1 MLIRHS
7 SFHLGVYLTDLIF
20 IEDGVSS
27 QIKGQN
33 AINFTKWTKTTEVIR
48 EIQRYQNEPY
58 ALQPVPELQE
68 YIAENMATAG
78 DVHEMWDRS
87 LKVEPREKEREDD
100 RIAR

>member
-1 MLIRHS
+1 M
-7 SFHLGVYLTDLIF
+7 YLTDLIF
-20 IEDGVSS
+20 TEEGIPS
-27 QIKGQN
+27 QIRGQN
-33 AINFTKWTKTTEVIR
+33 AINFGKWIKTTEVIR

-78 DVHEMWDRS
+78 DVHEMYDRS
-87 LKVEPREKEREDD
+87 LAVEPREKEREDD